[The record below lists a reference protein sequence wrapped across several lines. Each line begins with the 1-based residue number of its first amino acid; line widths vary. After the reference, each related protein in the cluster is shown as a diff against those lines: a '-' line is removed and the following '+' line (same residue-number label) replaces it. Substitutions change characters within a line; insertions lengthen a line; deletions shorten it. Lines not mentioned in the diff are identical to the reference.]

1 MDEERGGKVR
11 MSNGEGWDGRK
22 EGTVM
27 ELLWSGN
34 LGTKQPSHTLL
45 LIHGLCGMGLTG
57 SSGLGLLKGDSVG

>member
-1 MDEERGGKVR
+1 MDEERRGKVR

-34 LGTKQPSHTLL
+34 LGTKQTLH
-45 LIHGLCGMGLTG
+45 IGLCGMGLIG
-57 SSGLGLLKGDSVG
+57 SPRLGLLKGDSVC